1 MIGLSMPLSFMLQLQ
16 MWMQL
21 TVLMLLL
28 NIILLIILIIVIILL
43 IIMLIIMLKIK
54 EKQSFKT
61 KNSGSCYQWH
71 HSVVGQLGPSPGTN
85 ELPIR
90 PKNLKIRPPGYFFKL
105 RSILMLPGLEI
116 PLKSE
121 KITKNWIYKR
131 PGFQKMVKC

>member
-1 MIGLSMPLSFMLQLQ
+1 
-16 MWMQL
+16 
-21 TVLMLLL
+21 
-28 NIILLIILIIVIILL
+28 
-43 IIMLIIMLKIK
+43 MLIIMLKIK
-54 EKQSFKT
+54 EKQSFKN
-61 KNSGSCYQWH
+61 KNWGSSYQWH

-121 KITKNWIYKR
+121 KITKNWLYKR
-131 PGFQKMVKC
+131 PGFQKMMKYWFELMSLYQFFTQNPNFKSKSTQNQPKTRF

>member
-1 MIGLSMPLSFMLQLQ
+1 

-54 EKQSFKT
+54 EKQSFKN

-90 PKNLKIRPPGYFFKL
+90 PKNLRIRPRKYFFMP
-105 RSILMLPGLEI
+105 RSILMLPGFKI
-116 PLKSE
+116 PIKSE
-121 KITKNWIYKR
+121 KIID
-131 PGFQKMVKC
+131 F

>member
-1 MIGLSMPLSFMLQLQ
+1 
-16 MWMQL
+16 
-21 TVLMLLL
+21 
-28 NIILLIILIIVIILL
+28 
-43 IIMLIIMLKIK
+43 MLIIMLKIK
-54 EKQSFKT
+54 EKQSFKN

-116 PLKSE
+116 RLKSE
-121 KITKNWIYKR
+121 KIAKNRIYKR
-131 PGFQKMVKC
+131 PRAPGPLGPRAPKVENDEKLI